1 MQGKNRKS
9 WLKYSDIHR
18 LPAPEVTRAERKT
31 MDMTKVFGAVLDRNV
46 EEGLELLVSGRFSE
60 LCKTRLETFRA
71 IESRKKHQELEDLV
85 MAHHPGTREDREE
98 FLNWFAE
105 YEGEANEDF
114 YLLGIRDGIR
124 AAKFFAVI

>member
-1 MQGKNRKS
+1 MLGGNWKRWIQYFNTDS
-9 WLKYSDIHR
+9 

-31 MDMTKVFGAVLDRNV
+31 MDIAKVFGVVLDRNV
-46 EEGLELLVSGRFSE
+46 EEGLELLLSGRFSE
-60 LCKTRLETFRA
+60 LCKKRMEPSREM
-71 IESRKKHQELEDLV
+71 ESRKMYQELEDLV
-85 MAHHPGTREDREE
+85 MGHYPGAKEDREE

-124 AAKFFAVI
+124 AAKCFAAV